1 MDWIV
6 ISWSVMAAACLTLG
20 SIHLLVWINERN
32 DKAHLAFSIA
42 AASIALVG
50 VFEILLMHA
59 ASAAEYAVLLRWAHV
74 PFALLVPML
83 VAFVRIHLGAG
94 RSWLGHLAWS
104 LRALT
109 LIPDFT
115 TGVNLNFLSM
125 SHLIQRET
133 WGATFQVPVG
143 DPNPWMILGQ
153 LSSYVLLAFFVD
165 AVVTEWRKPRDVS
178 DARVIRI
185 CSSLA
190 LFVLLAASWHL
201 AVVAGLLHFPIAILP
216 AFTGVVVV
224 MSYELGGDVI
234 RAARLAKA
242 LTASQATLR
251 HSEQR
256 IEDAVLAAGL
266 GLWEWNLGTNE
277 FWLSPRARELLGVEA
292 AGPVDRGQL
301 RERIDPSDLEAL
313 DAAIGPLLTKA
324 DEYHSEFR
332 INHADGQQL
341 WLRGRGQGEFDA
353 QGKLVLIRG
362 VLVNITE
369 QKLAAVQRDELAHL
383 SRVAVFAELSG
394 SLAHEL
400 NQPLMSILSNAQAA
414 LRFMAHDPPNLGEV
428 NECLTNV
435 VEGDK
440 RAGEVIR
447 RLRAMLR
454 KDAAEFRRIDLN
466 EIVHEVLRIL
476 RSDLLSKSV
485 SVQLDLQAGL
495 PASEG
500 DVIQLQQVLLNLILN
515 GSDAMSEGVRDKE
528 LTIRTRTSAEGEVE
542 LSVADRGCGIP
553 EADLSR
559 IFSPF
564 VTTKQEGMGLGLAVC
579 ATIIESHR
587 GRIWAVNN
595 SNGGASVHFRLPASG
610 PDLAVGQPPPY
621 QRLF

>member
-20 SIHLLVWINERN
+20 SIHLLVWINERTE
-32 DKAHLAFSIA
+32 KAHLAFAIA
-42 AASIALVG
+42 AASITLVG

-59 ASAAEYAVLLRWAHV
+59 DSADEYAVLLRWAHV
-74 PFALLVPML
+74 PFALLIPML
-83 VAFVRIHLGAG
+83 VAFVLIHLGAG
-94 RSWLGHLAWS
+94 RSWLGHIAWS
-104 LRALT
+104 LRLLT
-109 LIPDFT
+109 LVPNFT
-115 TGVNLNFLSM
+115 TGVNLNFLDI
-125 SHLIQRET
+125 SHLVLRES
-133 WGATFQVPVG
+133 WGAPFSVPVG
-143 DPNPWMILGQ
+143 EPNPWMILGQ
-153 LSSYVLLAFFVD
+153 ASSYVLLAFFVD
-165 AVVTEWRKPRDVS
+165 AAVTEWRKPRDASSSRLV
-178 DARVIRI
+178 RI

-190 LFVLLAASWHL
+190 LFILLATTWHL
-201 AVVAGLLHFPIAILP
+201 GVVVGLLHLPIAILP
-216 AFTGVVVV
+216 AFTGVLFV

-234 RAARLAKA
+234 RAARLANA

-256 IEDAVLAAGL
+256 IEDAVRAAGF
-266 GLWEWNLGTNE
+266 GLWEWNLGTKE
-277 FWLSPRARELLGVEA
+277 LWLSPRARELLGVEA
-292 AGPVDRGQL
+292 EEAVTRDQL

-313 DAAIGPLLTKA
+313 DAAIGPLMTKPG
-324 DEYHSEFR
+324 EYHSEFR
-332 INHADGQQL
+332 INQVNGQQL
-341 WLRGRGQGEFDA
+341 WLRGHGQGELDA
-353 QGKLVLIRG
+353 EGKLALIRG

-369 QKLAAVQRDELAHL
+369 QKQAAMQRDELAHL

-428 NECLTNV
+428 NECLSNV

-476 RSDLLSKSV
+476 RSDLLSKGV
-485 SVQLDLQAGL
+485 SVQLDLEAGL

-500 DVIQLQQVLLNLILN
+500 DVIQLQQVLVNLILN

-542 LSVADRGCGIP
+542 LSVSDRGCGIP
-553 EADLSR
+553 EADLTR

-587 GRIWAVNN
+587 GRLWAVNN
-595 SNGGASVHFRLPASG
+595 PSGGASIHFRLPASG
-610 PDLAVGQPPPY
+610 AGTVKS
-621 QRLF
+621 